1 MNGKTKGKGIWLL
14 LTLML
19 VTALPAQ
26 AAGASV
32 GVVGVVGVVIDG
44 VPVAFEESSGFPFLD
59 RASRTQVP
67 FRRTMETFG
76 CTVTWDGETR
86 TAVAQ
91 KDGITVRVPIGQ
103 AYIEANG
110 IPIAIDTTA
119 VLQNG
124 RTYLPIRAVLEA
136 FGAQVTWDGTARQV
150 VVTTGNALLRVHF
163 IDVGQGD
170 AILIDAGQTEVLIDG
185 GTNQAGE
192 ALVAYL
198 TPYVD
203 GSLDYLIATHPD
215 ADHIGGLDDVL
226 AAFQV
231 NEIID
236 SGFVKNTKTYT
247 DYWQA
252 VQNEPNC
259 TLTYDED
266 RTIILGPETALTI
279 LETGDH
285 WQDAND
291 ASVVAQLVC
300 GDVSLLLTGDMT
312 EAVETA
318 CLSLFGPVDVL
329 KVAHHG
335 SRFSTSQVFLEAVSP
350 ACAVISY
357 GEGNSYGHPTSQTLE
372 RLLNR
377 GIPVYGTGKSGSI
390 CLTTDGKT
398 YSFSTDQTLTLADA
412 AA

>member
-1 MNGKTKGKGIWLL
+1 MRGTRRRRWLCSGLL
-14 LTLML
+14 LVFLL
-19 VTALPAQ
+19 VTALPVQ
-26 AAGASV
+26 AAGSSV
-32 GVVGVVGVVIDG
+32 GVNING
-44 VPVAFEESSGFPFLD
+44 VPVSFDAGSGSPFLD
-59 RASRTQVP
+59 GAGRTQVP

-76 CTVTWDGETR
+76 CTVTWEGDTR

-91 KDGITVRVPIGQ
+91 KDGITVRVPIGR
-103 AYIEANG
+103 AYIEADG
-110 IPIAIDTTA
+110 VPIAIDTTA

-150 VVTTGNALLRVHF
+150 VVTTGETLLRVHF

-170 AILIDAGQTEVLIDG
+170 AILIDLGPCEVLIDG
-185 GTNQAGE
+185 GTNQAGD
-192 ALVAYL
+192 ALVTYL
-198 TPYVD
+198 TPYID

-215 ADHIGGLDDVL
+215 ADHIGGLDNVL

-231 NEIID
+231 DEVID
-236 SGFVKNTKTYT
+236 SGFVKDTKTYT

-252 VQNEPNC
+252 VQKEPNC
-259 TLTYDED
+259 TLTYDEN
-266 RTIILGPETALTI
+266 RTLSLGPKTTLTI

-285 WQDAND
+285 WKDAND
-291 ASVVAQLVC
+291 ASVVAQLLC
-300 GDVSLLLTGDMT
+300 GEISMLFTGDMT
-312 EAVETA
+312 ETVETA

-335 SRFSTSQVFLEAVSP
+335 SRSSTSQAFLDAIDP

-357 GEGNSYGHPTSQTLE
+357 GKNNTYGHPTSQTLG

-377 GIPVYGTGKSGSI
+377 GIPVYGTGKSGSL
-390 CLTTDGKT
+390 CLTTDGTT
-398 YSFSTDQTLTLADA
+398 YSFNTSQTLTLADA